1 MLTAKDELLAALA
14 AELQALCAG
23 AGAKAAFESPK
34 VAAHGDFACTAALQ
48 LAKTLHMN
56 PRQMAEKLRSALL
69 ATPAFQGW
77 VPDID
82 IAGAGFIN
90 IRLKPAARQAVF
102 SEVLAAGARFGCQP
116 PNGQRVLVE
125 FVSANPTAP
134 PHLPHSPHP
143 PPRHA

>member
-23 AGAKAAFESPK
+23 AGAKAAVELPQGAGAEGVLSFP
-34 VAAHGDFACTAALQ
+34 AARQ
-48 LAKTLHMN
+48 WEKTLHMT

-69 ATPAFQGW
+69 ATPAFQRW
-77 VPDID
+77 VSDID
-82 IAGAGFIN
+82 IAGPGFIN
-90 IRLKPAARQAVF
+90 IRLKPAARQAVV

-125 FVSANPTAP
+125 FVSANPTGP
-134 PHLPHSPHP
+134 LHVGH
-143 PPRHA
+143 